1 MKEPLASGLFVSG
14 IERLYHRAPQQDRAR
29 FLLWRGGM
37 PTVRFGLHQVPGR
50 DGASGGVALSCAD
63 NRLLAALLSPE
74 DAAALS
80 ERPTYLSRGERLW
93 EAGTPLTHVYFP
105 IRGVVSLGYAG
116 ESGDTAH
123 LAFVGCEGVVG
134 VEAFLGAEKTNYRAL
149 VQFPGAAYR
158 LGLSALWRGLVRGNK
173 PPDALLK
180 YALALMRE
188 ISRSSLCNLR
198 HSVEQ
203 RLCRSLLQA
212 VDRAASSTLPMT
224 QDEVASLVGARR
236 QGVSEAAQKLRDLG
250 FIASG
255 RGSITIL
262 DRAGLIARACE
273 CYEVLKAE
281 SEGVP
286 RLVAQGRSLL
296 ARY

>member
-1 MKEPLASGLFVSG
+1 MPST
-14 IERLYHRAPQQDRAR
+14 AR
-29 FLLWRGGM
+29 FE
-37 PTVRFGLHQVPGR
+37 FHQVAGR
-50 DGASGGVALSCAD
+50 DGASGGAALSWAD

-80 ERPTYLSRGERLW
+80 ERPTYLSHGERLW
-93 EAGTPLTHVYFP
+93 EAGTALTHVYFP

-123 LAFVGCEGVVG
+123 LAFVGWEGVVG

-149 VQFPGAAYR
+149 VQIPGAAYR
-158 LGLSALWRGLVRGNK
+158 LGLSALWRRLVQGNK

-236 QGVSEAAQKLRDLG
+236 QGVSEAEQKLRDLG
-250 FIASG
+250 LIASG
-255 RGSITIL
+255 RGSITVL
-262 DRAGLIARACE
+262 DRAGLIAHACE
-273 CYEVLKAE
+273 CYEASKVG
-281 SEGVP
+281 SDGVP
-286 RLVAQGRSLL
+286 RSLVPKRRLF
-296 ARY
+296 AR

>member
-1 MKEPLASGLFVSG
+1 MS
-14 IERLYHRAPQQDRAR
+14 
-29 FLLWRGGM
+29 W
-37 PTVRFGLHQVPGR
+37 
-50 DGASGGVALSCAD
+50 AD

-74 DAAALS
+74 GAAALS
-80 ERPTYLSRGERLW
+80 ERPTYLSHGERLW

-134 VEAFLGAEKTNYRAL
+134 VEAFLGAEKTSYRAL
-149 VQFPGAAYR
+149 VQVSGAAYR
-158 LGLSALWRGLVRGNK
+158 MGLSALWRRLVQGNK
-173 PPDALLK
+173 RPDALLK
-180 YALALMRE
+180 YALALMLE

-203 RLCRSLLQA
+203 RLCRALLQG

-250 FIASG
+250 LIASG
-255 RGSITIL
+255 RGSITVL
-262 DRAGLIARACE
+262 DRAGLIAHACE
-273 CYEVLKAE
+273 CYEVVKAE
-281 SEGVP
+281 SAGVP
-286 RLVAQGRSLL
+286 GLAGPGGRLL